1 MLAAIEKLL
10 ILQDRDHKMAQLA
23 AELDSVAPQRTGAQ
37 ARTAGA
43 QSSLDA
49 AKHRAQQVE
58 AERKRLEIEV
68 DSRKQL
74 IEKYSL
80 QQFQTKRNE
89 EYKALTHEIE
99 NCKADIAKLEDRQL
113 ELMEEAESLHKTVV
127 AARHQLEETQRESDR
142 MLADL
147 TAREQELR
155 RRHDELGAGRAALAA
170 AVDASVLA
178 RYERLRR
185 SKGGRVVVG
194 VEHGACGGCH
204 VGLPAQVV
212 IACRA
217 EQEITQ
223 CPNCSRILFYT
234 RDMDM
239 VRAE

>member
-10 ILQDRDHKMAQLA
+10 ILQDRDHKIAQLA
-23 AELDSVAPQRTGAQ
+23 AELDSIAPQRAGAQ
-37 ARTAGA
+37 ARAAGA
-43 QSSLDA
+43 HASLDA
-49 AKHRAQQVE
+49 TKHRAQQIE

-89 EYKALTHEIE
+89 EYKAPTHEIE
-99 NCKADIAKLEDRQL
+99 NCKAEIVKLEDRQL
-113 ELMEEAESLHKTVV
+113 DLMEEAENLSKTV
-127 AARHQLEETQRESDR
+127 AATRRQLEETQRESDR
-142 MLADL
+142 MLAEL
-147 TAREQELR
+147 TAREQDLQR
-155 RRHDELGAGRAALAA
+155 RQDELSAGRAALAA

-185 SKGGRVVVG
+185 SKGERVVVG

-217 EQEITQ
+217 DQEVTQ

-239 VRAE
+239 MRAE

>member
-1 MLAAIEKLL
+1 MLTAIEKLL
-10 ILQDRDHKMAQLA
+10 ILQDRDREIAQLE
-23 AELDSVAPQRTGAQ
+23 AELGSIAPQRAMLQARATGAH
-37 ARTAGA
+37 A
-43 QSSLDA
+43 SLDS
-49 AKHRAQQVE
+49 AKHRTQQIE

-68 DSRKQL
+68 DSRKLL

-99 NCKADIAKLEDRQL
+99 NCKAEIVKLEDQQL
-113 ELMEEAESLHKTVV
+113 ELMEEAEDLHKTVT
-127 AARHQLEETQRESDR
+127 AARRQLEEIQRESDR
-142 MLADL
+142 MLAEL
-147 TAREQELR
+147 TAREQNLQR
-155 RRHDELGAGRAALAA
+155 RYDELSAGRAALAA
-170 AVDASVLA
+170 AVDASALA

-185 SKGGRVVVG
+185 NKGERVVVS

-217 EQEITQ
+217 NQELTH
-223 CPNCSRILFYT
+223 CPNCGRILFYT

-239 VRAE
+239 MRAE

>member
-1 MLAAIEKLL
+1 MLATIEKLL
-10 ILQDRDHKMAQLA
+10 ILQDRDHKIAQLA
-23 AELDSVAPQRTGAQ
+23 AELDSIAPQRTGAQ
-37 ARTAGA
+37 ARAAGA
-43 QSSLDA
+43 HSSLDA
-49 AKHRAQQVE
+49 AKHRAQQIE

-99 NCKADIAKLEDRQL
+99 NCKAEIVKLEDQQL
-113 ELMEEAESLHKTVV
+113 ELMEEAENLHKTVI
-127 AARHQLEETQRESDR
+127 AARHQLEGTQRESER
-142 MLADL
+142 VLAEL
-147 TAREQELR
+147 TAREQDLQR
-155 RRHDELGAGRAALAA
+155 RLDELSAGRTALAV

-185 SKGGRVVVG
+185 SKGERVVVG

-217 EQEITQ
+217 EKEITQ